1 MNRLSML
8 LLLIVICGGQYY
20 LANGAIKSK
29 QGSYTTYY
37 VTSLKE
43 EGRLDQKNKRHIL
56 LQVTKSSDMKTTT
69 PFNCITIYIDAYK
82 RNDSTEIITII

>member
-8 LLLIVICGGQYY
+8 LLLIVICGGQYH

-37 VTSLKE
+37 VISLKE
-43 EGRLDQKNKRHIL
+43 EGR
-56 LQVTKSSDMKTTT
+56 SDEASH
-69 PFNCITIYIDAYK
+69 Y
-82 RNDSTEIITII
+82 STAGNYNLRSGSIFVSL

>member
-1 MNRLSML
+1 ML

>member
-20 LANGAIKSK
+20 LANSAIKSK
-29 QGSYTTYY
+29 QVSYTTYY

-43 EGRLDQKNKRHIL
+43 EGR
-56 LQVTKSSDMKTTT
+56 SDE
-69 PFNCITIYIDAYK
+69 ASH
-82 RNDSTEIITII
+82 STAGN

>member
-1 MNRLSML
+1 MNRLSMLL

-20 LANGAIKSK
+20 LANGAIKSR

-43 EGRLDQKNKRHIL
+43 EGRLDEKNKRHIL
-56 LQVTKSSDMKTTT
+56 LQVT
-69 PFNCITIYIDAYK
+69 
-82 RNDSTEIITII
+82 